1 MKIKYWIATFLLFIL
16 ISSCQK
22 EEEDTSTT
30 KIEGKWLLI
39 KADGDMIGLESRITN
54 RQELIIQH
62 GEYRLL
68 VDDLQLVATTYNVV
82 QADID
87 ADPRWQ
93 LKLGNQNSYYIEIKK
108 NLLYVWDKNPEGMR
122 LIYQRIL

>member
-1 MKIKYWIATFLLFIL
+1 MTIKYWITTFLLFIL
-16 ISSCQK
+16 IASCK
-22 EEEDTSTT
+22 KKEEDTSTI

-39 KADGDMIGLESRITN
+39 KADGDMIEQEPRITN
-54 RQELIIQH
+54 KQELIIQH

-82 QADID
+82 QTNID
-87 ADPRWQ
+87 TDPRWQ
-93 LKLGNQNSYYIEIKK
+93 LELGNQSSYHIEIKK

>member
-1 MKIKYWIATFLLFIL
+1 MKIKYWITTFLLFIL
-16 ISSCQK
+16 ISACK
-22 EEEDTSTT
+22 KKEEDTPAT
-30 KIEGKWLLI
+30 KIEGKWLLV
-39 KADGDMIGLESRITN
+39 KADGDMIGQEPRITN

-68 VDDLQLVATTYNVV
+68 VDDLQLVATTCNVV
-82 QADID
+82 QTDN
-87 ADPRWQ
+87 DPDPKWQ

-122 LIYQRIL
+122 LIYQRML